1 MFMYVHSMIVIGSY
15 TTRTT
20 KLTLAF
26 RCSIGGRCLIGG
38 LVGGLIGGGG
48 KHLVQLVFTQ
58 QRRVHAHG
66 NVAVVLVASGGG
78 GVFPDLHHSRKE
90 KTLQSVYNQS
100 TCALNKTRLLVKR

>member
-78 GVFPDLHHSRKE
+78 GVSGLASFPKRENIAIS
-90 KTLQSVYNQS
+90 LQSVYM
-100 TCALNKTRLLVKR
+100 CFK